1 MRIFLV
7 SLLLVFTS
15 LVAGYGDG
23 IIVLD
28 KNNFDDVLSQV
39 KYVMVE
45 FYIPGCTSCREF
57 AQEYAKAAQ
66 RMSITSPHIKFFE
79 VDGNTEEAIIR
90 RYNIQE
96 FPTTRFFVRGSKTPL
111 EYTGKVDADDIVEW
125 VKKHSVRVSM
135 EVQTPEDVQKYTN
148 DNNIVGLFTGSVNS
162 SAYEAFLDV
171 ADDFD
176 DVVFI
181 NGDSQAL
188 KDHYGDGFILF
199 KKFDEGENVYNGA
212 FNAQDLGDF
221 IKLHKYPSV
230 MPFDQKAIQR
240 IFYEGEEA
248 IFLFISKSD
257 AHQET
262 EAAFRAAARELKG
275 KIVMTIV
282 NYEDDIQIP
291 VTDLLSIPLN
301 HILLV
306 NKEDLPIIR
315 LVQPRNRMRR
325 YSLESPITVQT
336 IKTFVDDFEN
346 NRLKPLLASAP
357 IPAQPYEGDVRIVVG
372 KTFKDVVLNSGQDV
386 LVLFCNPNHY
396 VCKSFEPVF
405 SNIAS
410 KLKRMSNIILAE
422 VDTSANEVEGVKL
435 RSLVDIRF
443 YPNMRKENPVEYNG
457 PLDENSVLQFIGE
470 NTGILGV

>member
-7 SLLLVFTS
+7 SLLLLFTS

-28 KNNFDDVLSQV
+28 QNNFDDVLSQV

-57 AQEYAKAAQ
+57 AHEYAKAAQ
-66 RMSITSPHIKFFE
+66 RMSMTYPHIKFFE
-79 VDGNTEEAIIR
+79 VDGNTEEALIR
-90 RYNIQE
+90 RYNIQK

-111 EYTGKVDADDIVEW
+111 EYTGSANADNIVEW
-125 VKKHSVRVSM
+125 VKKHSVRISM
-135 EVQTPEDVQKYTN
+135 EVQTPEDVQRYTN
-148 DNNIVGLFTGSVNS
+148 DNNIVGLFTGSVNT

-181 NGDSQAL
+181 NGDSSAL

-212 FNAQDLGDF
+212 FNAQELHNF

-230 MPFDQKAIQR
+230 MPFDQKVIQR

-248 IFLFISKSD
+248 IFLFKSKSD
-257 AHQET
+257 AHKET
-262 EAAFRAAARELKG
+262 EAAFRAAALELKG
-275 KIVMTIV
+275 KIAMTIV
-282 NYEDDIQIP
+282 NYEDDVQIP

-325 YSLESPITVQT
+325 YSLETPITVQT
-336 IKTFVDDFEN
+336 IKTFVDDFQN

-357 IPAQPYEGDVRIVVG
+357 IPAEPYEGDVRIVVG
-372 KTFKDVVLNSGQDV
+372 KTFKDIVLNSGQDV
-386 LVLFCNPNHY
+386 VVLFCNPNHY
-396 VCKSFEPVF
+396 ACKNFEPIY
-405 SNIAS
+405 SSIATQ
-410 KLKRMSNIILAE
+410 LKKMSNIVLTK

-435 RSLVDIRF
+435 RSIVDLRY
-443 YPNMRKENPVEYNG
+443 YPSVRKDNPVEYSG
-457 PLDENSVLQFIGE
+457 PLDEKIVRQFIVE
-470 NTGILGV
+470 NTGILGM